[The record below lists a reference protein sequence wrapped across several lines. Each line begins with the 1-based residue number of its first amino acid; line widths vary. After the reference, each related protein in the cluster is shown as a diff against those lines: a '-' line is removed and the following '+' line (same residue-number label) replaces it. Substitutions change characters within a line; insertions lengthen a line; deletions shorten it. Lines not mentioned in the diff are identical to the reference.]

1 MSVKSLGN
9 PFDPDSD
16 LRHGAGCSREKC
28 GSHGG
33 HADAAMTNEEMVGRV
48 VESAIVRSTFGHNEM
63 SRRSFLGA
71 VGGGTAAAILGSM
84 LPMEKIKAAVLENL
98 GPPEKKD
105 LNIGFVPITCA
116 TPIIMAQ
123 PMGFYERYGLNAK
136 VIKTAG
142 WAVARDKSLNG
153 EYDASHMFTPMR
165 EKILTVR
172 RLSFQ
177 TSTLTNA
184 TRSSGKGLRLVCRSN
199 TRCITSYCVTTS
211 QSMA

>member
-16 LRHGAGCSREKC
+16 LRHGAGCGCDKC
-28 GSHGG
+28 GGHGG

-123 PMGFYERYGLNAK
+123 PTNPHQES
-136 VIKTAG
+136 
-142 WAVARDKSLNG
+142 SL
-153 EYDASHMFTPMR
+153 A
-165 EKILTVR
+165 
-172 RLSFQ
+172 
-177 TSTLTNA
+177 A
-184 TRSSGKGLRLVCRSN
+184 LV
-199 TRCITSYCVTTS
+199 
-211 QSMA
+211 